1 LPRKSNIFTEIG
13 ASRSPYEGIGRGAEL
28 SAARI
33 HKTFASASS
42 QSGST
47 LRILFMTVSSVTAP
61 PPVQIL
67 VPSAPKAPDAK
78 TDGSANDASAPQ
90 PTVLAPLPPGQG
102 TRIDQLV

>member
-1 LPRKSNIFTEIG
+1 
-13 ASRSPYEGIGRGAEL
+13 
-28 SAARI
+28 
-33 HKTFASASS
+33 
-42 QSGST
+42 
-47 LRILFMTVSSVTAP
+47 MTVSSVTAP